1 MGEGAAMGGLIYL
14 PEALEAL
21 LGVVL
26 AGGGELDPLPEQ
38 SRGVVPL
45 HHLQRPRRP
54 ERAGAAE
61 HAASRHRPRRPAR
74 SSVFLLSGGGGRR
87 LGERS
92 VERGEGRGE
101 GFGTCFGFWAS
112 GPVGPVSITAELSLA
127 RCQWDLR
134 CLNEENYK

>member
-1 MGEGAAMGGLIYL
+1 MIYL

-38 SRGVVPL
+38 ARGVVPL

-74 SSVFLLSGGGGRR
+74 SYVFLLSGGGGGGSGREGLRR
-87 LGERS
+87 GETRE
-92 VERGEGRGE
+92 ERGLGLVWVLGLRP
-101 GFGTCFGFWAS
+101 S
-112 GPVGPVSITAELSLA
+112 GPG
-127 RCQWDLR
+127 
-134 CLNEENYK
+134 

>member
-1 MGEGAAMGGLIYL
+1 MGGLIYL

-74 SSVFLLSGGGGRR
+74 SSVFLLSGGGSGREVLR
-87 LGERS
+87 G
-92 VERGEGRGE
+92 ERGEERGLGLVL
-101 GFGTCFGFWAS
+101 GFGPPAQWARL
-112 GPVGPVSITAELSLA
+112 V
-127 RCQWDLR
+127 
-134 CLNEENYK
+134 